1 MFPAGRSSG
10 FPSPAP
16 SPKIPKVYLFDD
28 SFSALDYKTD
38 VTLRRALKE
47 KTGGRPP
54 SFIVAQRISTVLHA
68 DQILVLDEGRIVGCG
83 RHADLL
89 ATCPEYR
96 EIAKSQLSEKDLAK
110 ASVTAGET
118 AKGGEA

>member
-1 MFPAGRSSG
+1 M
-10 FPSPAP
+10 
-16 SPKIPKVYLFDD
+16 
-28 SFSALDYKTD
+28 
-38 VTLRRALKE
+38 
-47 KTGGRPP
+47 
-54 SFIVAQRISTVLHA
+54 AQRISTVLHA
-68 DQILVLDEGRIVGCG
+68 DQILVLDDGRIVGCG